1 MTATQTITIPTES
14 SPQSPAG
21 RPAPPRRRRL
31 LAAGLVVLVA
41 TVGALTVWLLT
52 TSSPSQ
58 PGPIT
63 PVSAAAPQQQAAP
76 APDQANAGSKA
87 GSVDSSGGYAQF
99 CQNSPVLCS
108 APAAQA
114 PPAAA
119 GYVQFCQNS
128 PTLCTAVVPERPA
141 AGYVQFCQNSPVLC
155 TKPN

>member
-1 MTATQTITIPTES
+1 MTATQTITVPTES
-14 SPQSPAG
+14 SPSPAG

-41 TVGALTVWLLT
+41 AVVALTVWLLP

-76 APDQANAGSKA
+76 APDQANAGSGGYA
-87 GSVDSSGGYAQF
+87 PNVDNSGGYASNVDNSGGYSQF

-108 APAAQA
+108 APATQA

-119 GYVQFCQNS
+119 GFLEFCQNS
-128 PTLCTAVVPERPA
+128 PA
-141 AGYVQFCQNSPVLC
+141 LC